1 MTMKISRKG
10 GQVFLAG
17 VIDENADFS
26 ELLKEQAPL
35 SIDFSR
41 VERINSIGIR
51 SWMMFMTRWGDKPL
65 NYLEC
70 PVIIADQLAV
80 TPALRGIKKRAA
92 VIMSA
97 YMTFDCP
104 NCGHQED
111 FRVAYDQVQPQLMP
125 GAGNP
130 KCSACGSPMGLTHED
145 QFSIFDRHT

>member
-1 MTMKISRKG
+1 MKISRKG

-26 ELLKEQAPL
+26 QLLQEQAPL
-35 SIDFSR
+35 SIDFSK

-65 NYLEC
+65 NYHEC

-92 VIMSA
+92 MIMSA
-97 YMTFDCP
+97 YMSFDCSK
-104 NCGHQED
+104 CRHQED
-111 FRVAYDQVQPQLMP
+111 ILVTYDQVQPQLKP
-125 GAGNP
+125 GVADP
-130 KCSACGSPMGLTHED
+130 KCPDCGSTMSLINED
-145 QFSIFDRHT
+145 QFSIFEPRS

>member
-1 MTMKISRKG
+1 MKISRKG

-26 ELLKEQAPL
+26 ELLQEQSPL
-35 SIDFSR
+35 SIDFSG

-65 NYLEC
+65 NYQEC

-97 YMTFDCP
+97 YVAFDCS
-104 NCGHQED
+104 NCRHQED
-111 FRVAYDQVQPQLMP
+111 FRVAYDQVQPQLKP
-125 GAGNP
+125 GVANP
-130 KCSACGSPMGLTHED
+130 KCSACGSPMGLIHAD
-145 QFSIFDRHT
+145 QFSIFEPRS

>member
-1 MTMKISRKG
+1 MKISRKG
-10 GQVFLAG
+10 GQIFLAG

-26 ELLKEQAPL
+26 ELLQEQAPL
-35 SIDFSR
+35 SIDFSG

-80 TPALRGIKKRAA
+80 TPALRGIKKRAS

-97 YMTFDCP
+97 YVAFDCS
-104 NCGHQED
+104 NCRHQED
-111 FRVAYDQVQPQLMP
+111 FRVAYDQVQPHLKP
-125 GAGNP
+125 GVANP
-130 KCSACGSPMGLTHED
+130 KCSACGLPMGLIHAD
-145 QFSIFDRHT
+145 QFSIFEPRS